1 MWNAGLNESQA
12 QIKIAGRNINNL
24 RWTDY
29 TTLMAESEEELKSFL
44 MMVKEES
51 EKAVLKLNI
60 QKTKVVASW
69 SNTSYQLC
77 CCCCLVTSACLTL
90 CDPMDHALPGSS
102 VQGILQARIM
112 EWVAIFFSNDKVRSE
127 WSEWSEVTQLCP
139 TLCDPMDCSLP
150 GSSVHGIFQARGLEW
165 VAISFSHISYKG
177 EKWKWWQI
185 LFSKAPESLCM
196 VIGAMKVKIL
206 SPWKESNAK
215 PRLSIKKQRYHFANK
230 GLYSQIYGFFQ

>member
-90 CDPMDHALPGSS
+90 CDPMDHARPGSS

-196 VIGAMKVKIL
+196 VIRAMKVKIL